1 MDCKNIL
8 LKNKAVETPP
18 DKLLKTCI
26 LWRYRR
32 MKKIEWFGDHYEEV
46 TEITERYG
54 CYLLTIT
61 YREKGFTDVKVEDV
75 SKLRLPLLFATSMT
89 IEQANSYLTLF
100 RNCGYIEIA

>member
-1 MDCKNIL
+1 MQDNMYHDII
-8 LKNKAVETPP
+8 NKMIERVFYGGI
-18 DKLLKTCI
+18 D
-26 LWRYRR
+26 
-32 MKKIEWFGDHYEEV
+32 MKKIEWFGNHYEEV